1 MKNFLL
7 ISALIVGSFTSIFA
21 QSDGCSAATSISV
34 TANCSSPTAGT
45 TTGATQTIPG
55 CTGNAD
61 DDVWYQFTAT
71 ATSHQIVVTASASFD
86 PVVQLFSGSCASLV
100 SLVCRDDAGTG
111 GTETINYSGLTIGQV
126 YRIRVYHYGAGSGS
140 GNFTICVTTPPPAPA
155 NDSCGGAISLNV
167 NSSCTYTNGTTNGA
181 TQSLIGC
188 SGNADDDVWYSFTA
202 TNSVQTISVLPSGS
216 LDLVVQVFSGACGSL
231 NSINCTDATFSG
243 QEEIVNLVGLVSG
256 QTYFIRVYDYYTG
269 NTGNFQICVT
279 GTPTAAPT
287 NDEPCNAIQ
296 LPAVTT
302 ACQYLEFTTVG
313 ATASMSA
320 PTPSSCV
327 GGSGAAIGGFN
338 SSTKDVWFSITVPES
353 GQILVTPKPNMG
365 AGSITDGVMALY
377 SGTCNSLTQIACSDD
392 HNYPGSANDLL
403 PFLNVSGLTPGTTVY
418 LRYWGFNTS
427 QGTFGLCVTTA
438 TNDNCANALY
448 ICDINGYSAMT
459 SAAYTPDR
467 PCNMHGN
474 NETSAG
480 VNQPDGVNTGGIF
493 GQGGPWGTGSPFFD
507 VNIENNSWIKFTASA
522 TTAVLQVSI
531 YDCFVGNYPSGGIQ
545 MQIFAGNNC
554 CDFIPVS
561 NFEENST
568 GFTITANNLTVG
580 NDYYLMVDGYAG
592 DICSYTITAE
602 SGVQFPD
609 IADVAPICQGQSVVL
624 TAPPGAT
631 SYEWQHNGA
640 TTQTVSVSPVT
651 TQTYYCEVTGLCGFK
666 QMLDVVVT
674 VIANPVVSITNG
686 TNVSICSGQS
696 VTLNATGATTYSWS
710 TGTNGASTTVFPL
723 TNTMYTVIGTANGC
737 TASTSTTVQVNSNPT
752 LSVNPTATDADCG
765 GSNGALTGAI
775 VSGTPSFTYSWTNG
789 SGTQVGTSLNLS
801 GVPAGVYTLT
811 ITDGNLCSGTFGPFS
826 IINPGAPVAP
836 GLIVSDPS
844 PCLNSSVTFS
854 ASSEPGATLTWSGPN
869 GFSSSDEE
877 FTLDP
882 ITVSNAGT
890 YCVYATLA
898 GCSGPAACQTISVLA
913 LPIVVLGIND
923 ADSLIC
929 LGSSFEL
936 NASGG
941 TSYEWTAPNGEN
953 TTGSS
958 VVVTS
963 ANNNNTGIYQVEV
976 TDANGC
982 ISSGSLEV
990 GLAQLPDLGLSSG
1003 AVNNTYCANSIIQL
1017 TASGATSYV
1026 WNTPIGGSSNGQTLT
1041 ITNADASDEGWYIV
1055 TGMDENGCSN
1065 EDSILVRVITNF
1077 YAVAS
1082 TGDSVICPGDPINL
1096 MASNGSSFLWT
1107 GPLSFSSTSQNP
1119 IITNAQ
1125 LNNTG
1130 WYTVYVTDEN
1140 GCQAQDSVYILVTNS
1155 GDCFLIPTLITP
1167 DGDPFNQ
1174 TWVINGIENYLNAEV
1189 EIYNRW
1195 GNMVYFASPYNNNWD
1210 GMVNR
1215 GTTIDSTGKVPVGT
1229 YFYIIR
1235 LNDPDN
1241 KEFKGYVEVQY

>member
-1 MKNFLL
+1 MKNLL
-7 ISALIVGSFTSIFA
+7 LVNLFIVGTFNWLSA
-21 QSDGCSAATSISV
+21 QSDGCSAATSLSV
-34 TANCSSPTAGT
+34 TTNCTSPTAGT

-71 ATSHQIVVTASASFD
+71 ATSHQIVVTASTSFD
-86 PVVQLFSGSCASLV
+86 PVVQLFSGACSSLT
-100 SLVCRDDAGTG
+100 SLVCKDDFGTG
-111 GTETINYSGLTIGQV
+111 AAETINFSGLTVGQV
-126 YRIRVYHYGAGSGS
+126 YRIRVYHYGLGSGS
-140 GNFTICVTTPPPAPA
+140 GNFTICVTTPPPAPL
-155 NDSCGGAISLNV
+155 NDSCSGAISLNV
-167 NSSCTYTNGTTNGA
+167 NSSCTYTNATTNGA

-188 SGNADDDVWYSFTA
+188 SGNADDDVWFSFTA
-202 TNSVQTISVLPSGS
+202 TNSVQTISALPSGS
-216 LDLVVQVFSGACGSL
+216 LDLVVQVFSGTCGSL

-243 QEEIVNLVGLVSG
+243 QEEIVNLVGLVVG
-256 QTYFIRVYDYYTG
+256 QTYFVRVYDYYTG
-269 NTGNFQICVT
+269 VTGNFQICVS
-279 GTPTAAPT
+279 GTSTATPT

-313 ATASMSA
+313 ATASLSA
-320 PTPSSCV
+320 PTPSACV

-353 GQILVTPKPNMG
+353 GQILVTPQPNMG

-377 SGTCNSLTQIACSDD
+377 SGTCSSLTQIACSDD

-403 PFLNVSGLTPGTTVY
+403 PFLNVSGLTPGTIVY

-474 NETSAG
+474 NETSDG

-545 MQIFAGNNC
+545 MQIFSGNNC

-561 NFEENST
+561 NFEENSS

-609 IADVAPICQGQSVVL
+609 IAEVAPICQGQSVIL

-640 TTQTVSVSPVT
+640 TTQSVSVSPAT

-674 VIANPVVSITNG
+674 VIANPAVSITNG

-710 TGTNGASTTVFPL
+710 NGTNGASTTVSPL
-723 TNTMYTVIGTANGC
+723 TNTMYTVTGTANGC
-737 TASTSTTVQVNSNPT
+737 IASTSTTVQVNSNPT

-765 GSNGALTGAI
+765 GSNGALTGA
-775 VSGTPSFTYSWTNG
+775 VVNGTPSFTYSWTNG

-811 ITDGNLCSGTFGPFS
+811 VTDGNFCSGTFGPFS
-826 IINPGAPVAP
+826 IINPGAPTAP
-836 GLIVSDPS
+836 GLIVSDPT
-844 PCLNSSVTFS
+844 PCLNSSITFS

-877 FTLDP
+877 FTLNS
-882 ITVSNAGT
+882 ITSTNSGT

-898 GCSGPAACQTISVLA
+898 GCSGPASCEIISIQA
-913 LPIVVLGIND
+913 LPIVVVGIND
-923 ADSLIC
+923 ADLLIC

-941 TSYEWTAPNGEN
+941 TSYEWTAPNGTN

-958 VVVTS
+958 IVVTS
-963 ANNNNTGIYQVEV
+963 ANDSNTGIYEVEV
-976 TDANGC
+976 TDVNGC
-982 ISSGSLEV
+982 NNSGSIEV
-990 GLAQLPDLGLSSG
+990 GLAQLPDLNLSSG
-1003 AVNNTYCANSIIQL
+1003 AVNDTYCSNSIIQL
-1017 TASGATSYV
+1017 TAGGATSYV
-1026 WNTPIGGSSNGQTLT
+1026 WNTPSGGSSNEQTLT
-1041 ITNADASDEGWYIV
+1041 ITNADANDEGWYIV
-1055 TGMDENGCSN
+1055 TGLDENSCSN
-1065 EDSILVRVITNF
+1065 ADSILIHVITNF

-1082 TGDSVICPGDPINL
+1082 AGDSVICPGDPINL
-1096 MASNGSSFLWT
+1096 LASNGSSFLWT

-1140 GCQAQDSVYILVTNS
+1140 GCQAEDSVYILVTNS
-1155 GDCFLIPTLITP
+1155 GDCFLIPTLFTP

-1195 GNMVYFASPYNNNWD
+1195 GNMVYFSSPYNNDWD
-1210 GMVNR
+1210 GTVNR
-1215 GTTIDSTGKVPVGT
+1215 GTIIDSNGKVPVGT
-1229 YFYIIR
+1229 YFFIIR
-1235 LNDPDN
+1235 LNDLDN